1 MIRVAVWLGP
11 AAIGVPA
18 MVTRV
23 CLGWVPQS
31 IEEANLDRRPHYLRS
46 LRRECI
52 LIFGRMNVLH
62 EGDLLFGTDRL
73 A

>member
-1 MIRVAVWLGP
+1 LIRDHDSKFAGSFYEVF
-11 AAIGVPA
+11 
-18 MVTRV
+18 R
-23 CLGWVPQS
+23 S
-31 IEEANLDRRPHYLRS
+31 EEAEVIRIPIGAPLANSVAEHFVGS